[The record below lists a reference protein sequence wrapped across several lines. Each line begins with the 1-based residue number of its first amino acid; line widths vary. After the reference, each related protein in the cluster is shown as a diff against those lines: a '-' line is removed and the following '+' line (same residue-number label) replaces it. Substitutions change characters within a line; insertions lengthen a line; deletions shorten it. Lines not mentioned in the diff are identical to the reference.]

1 MNYTPTNFPSVRP
14 KKSAPLGK
22 KRTTPVLNGNLNNTA
37 SNLWEIHQK
46 IFGSIGVITRELETV
61 KTLAD
66 EILALINQSDPEFL
80 HRVRNVKGTKNT
92 PNSQIQTKKIVQ
104 KQQEIEVIFSPS
116 PNFQTLATAVEMPIV
131 QLQPKN
137 TVPERNCNSANR
149 TSDSNPLSPNSQ
161 DIYAAIFSDLGSP
174 TSPLIPTSP
183 SSSAIVPKNTVPERN
198 YNSANQ
204 TSDSNPLSPNSQD
217 IYAAIFSDLSSQR
230 FPTSPLIPTSPS
242 SSAIVIPTNQAYN
255 NNLPTFPCNPAIL
268 TSETFTPLTQ
278 KSSTTNHYHNSTMFF
293 QDREFIDFVV
303 KTNYDY
309 LPERFV
315 VTGKQEKTLVY
326 AHDKNQSFAILPKKR
341 FTSVDV
347 KLSLDKEENSK
358 YVIIKNEKLTELQK
372 CLIGLSL
379 DWNNTVSNQEIIDAF
394 LNKYSK
400 QTSTLPPPKKK
411 KNQNYNTLHSQKT
424 NLSS

>member
-183 SSSAIVPKNTVPERN
+183 SSSAIVIT
-198 YNSANQ
+198 
-204 TSDSNPLSPNSQD
+204 
-217 IYAAIFSDLSSQR
+217 
-230 FPTSPLIPTSPS
+230 
-242 SSAIVIPTNQAYN
+242 TNQAYN